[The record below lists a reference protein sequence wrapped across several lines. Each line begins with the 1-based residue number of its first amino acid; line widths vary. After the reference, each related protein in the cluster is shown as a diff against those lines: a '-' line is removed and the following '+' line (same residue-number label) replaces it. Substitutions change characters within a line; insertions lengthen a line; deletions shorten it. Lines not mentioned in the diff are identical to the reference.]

1 LGRRHTPPVGGADAG
16 VAEASQVSERVLRT
30 SRISLRAAVA
40 AFAIAA
46 IVLAQG
52 ITAPFVKDAE
62 PQAASWIQDVASGRH
77 IMIPRDYY
85 GELARKPPL
94 FYWAAGAIA
103 AATGGRVDEVRARIV
118 SVFAGAMVAVA
129 VLMWTAG
136 YLDLVTGWLAFLF
149 LLGSFAFT
157 SRGTLA
163 LEDMALVALMFA
175 AWCMLYSAIEAGP
188 SHGQIVAIGI
198 ALGLGILTKGPV
210 AIVLPAFGAVLYLL
224 MMHRSIREQ
233 LRQPW
238 PWVVIAIAVAIA
250 LPWYLPAL
258 MSNGGELARI
268 MFQENAGHFLPAG
281 AGGTG
286 EAARPF
292 YYIALKMLGGTTPLN
307 FLLPALVVAV
317 IRCEFVAEARRPLMY
332 QLSFLLAM
340 LIFFSLAS
348 AKRDDYV
355 LAGIPSLAILL
366 GALFS
371 SIRDASITQRL
382 RDLAA
387 IIVAALAI
395 VGLAAASTWISIGQ
409 SAPLAK
415 INPIDRAQAEL
426 LLRYYLGAL
435 SLMLIAAAFAF
446 IGCALLIFSGVQRKL
461 PARTALGL
469 GSLSLLGVLMFT
481 AMLRPETSRE
491 RTLKYAAADISRIA
505 AEAPVYVVNENQELA
520 FYLGREAPQIVARNA
535 IQPIG
540 QRAYLFAYQGDFRGP
555 AASLKD
561 RIKLL
566 QQWDRLGKAGPP
578 ALYRLEP
585 EGLKPDPSQ
594 DK

>member
-1 LGRRHTPPVGGADAG
+1 VGGADAG

-30 SRISLRAAVA
+30 SRISLRAAVV

-52 ITAPFVKDAE
+52 ISAPFVKDAE
-62 PQAASWIQDVASGRH
+62 PQAASWIQDVASGSH
-77 IMIPRDYY
+77 LMIPRDYY

-118 SVFAGAMVAVA
+118 SVFAGAAIAVV
-129 VLMWTAG
+129 VLIWTAAF
-136 YLDLVTGWLAFLF
+136 LDLTTGWLAFLF

-163 LEDMALVALMFA
+163 LEDMLLVALMFA
-175 AWCMLYSAIEAGP
+175 AWCALYSAIEDPP
-188 SHGQIVAIGI
+188 SGRKVVAIGV
-198 ALGLGILTKGPV
+198 ALGLGVLTKGPI
-210 AIVLPAFGAVLYLL
+210 AIVLPAFGTIIYLIITR
-224 MMHRSIREQ
+224 RSIIEQ
-233 LRQPW
+233 VRQPW

-250 LPWYLPAL
+250 LPWYVPAL
-258 MSNGGELARI
+258 MSNAGEFARI
-268 MFQENAGHFLPAG
+268 MFQENAGHFLPAA

-317 IRCEFVAEARRPLMY
+317 IRGEFVAEARRPLMY

-355 LAGIPSLAILL
+355 LPGIPSLAILL
-366 GALFS
+366 ASLFT

-395 VGLAAASTWISIGQ
+395 VGLAAASTWISIGH
-409 SAPLAK
+409 SGLLAK

-426 LLRYYLGAL
+426 LVKYYFGAL
-435 SLMLIAAAFAF
+435 SLMLMVAAFAV
-446 IGCALLIFSGVQRKL
+446 IGCAVLIFSGVRRKL

-481 AMLRPETSRE
+481 AVLRPETSRE

-505 AEAPVYVVNENQELA
+505 VDAPVYVVNENQELA
-520 FYLGREAPQIVARNA
+520 FYLGREAPQIVVHHA
-535 IQPIG
+535 IREVTPP
-540 QRAYLFAYQGDFRGP
+540 AYLFAYQGDFRGP

-561 RIKLL
+561 RLRLL

-578 ALYRLEP
+578 ALYQLEP
-585 EGLKPDPSQ
+585 EGLKPDPAQ
-594 DK
+594 AK